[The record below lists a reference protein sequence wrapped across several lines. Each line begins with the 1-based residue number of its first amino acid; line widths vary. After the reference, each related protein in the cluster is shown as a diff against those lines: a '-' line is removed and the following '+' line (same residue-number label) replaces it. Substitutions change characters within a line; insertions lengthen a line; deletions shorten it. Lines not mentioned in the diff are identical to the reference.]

1 MSHYAIVTDLN
12 RCVGCLACNVACK
25 AMNGVQP
32 GSFWS
37 KTLRVGPNPK
47 QGGSGQF
54 PDVEMYFLTMQCQ
67 HCANPECVSICP
79 TGASSIAED
88 GTVQIDRELCIGC
101 EACIQ
106 ACPYGVRYLNDEAGV
121 VEKCTM
127 CEQLL
132 ERNELPAC
140 VAQCGGMA
148 RFFGDLDEG
157 IETFEGPEQADGK
170 RVVLGDFCEPFTD
183 DQVYTLPDVGNE
195 PAMRYILRN
204 MTWQSEAGS
213 TF

>member
-37 KTLRVGPNPK
+37 KTLRAGPNPK

>member
-67 HCANPECVSICP
+67 RCANPECVSICP

>member
-67 HCANPECVSICP
+67 HCDNPECVSICP

>member
-1 MSHYAIVTDLN
+1 
-12 RCVGCLACNVACK
+12 
-25 AMNGVQP
+25 
-32 GSFWS
+32 
-37 KTLRVGPNPK
+37 
-47 QGGSGQF
+47 
-54 PDVEMYFLTMQCQ
+54 MYFLTMQCQ